1 MISNRIEM
9 RKLDYL
15 IRKNRRKVDIVRYKQ
30 ELSVIFDVAFNDGD
44 FLDME
49 DSDVIISNF
58 LDSYRSIPKN
68 HCEKYKGD
76 QQGHLRIDIDMLGK
90 LIEDEFWYLI
100 TSKSDTCGVCKVNVK
115 TALYKYADIIGLDGD
130 SLRVLS
136 LDMHKGIYI
145 DFFEEY
151 EDGVSLEKY
160 ELSFWGLSSLT
171 LGMHR

>member
-1 MISNRIEM
+1 M

-15 IRKNRRKVDIVRYKQ
+15 IRKNRRKLDIVRYKQ
-30 ELSVIFDVAFNDGD
+30 ELSVIFDVTFNDGD

-68 HCEKYKGD
+68 LCKKYKGD
-76 QQGHLRIDIDMLGK
+76 QQDHLRIDIDMLCK

-130 SLRVLS
+130 SLCVLS
-136 LDMHKGIYI
+136 LDKRMGICMDY
-145 DFFEEY
+145 FEEY
-151 EDGVSLEKY
+151 EDGVLLAKH
-160 ELSFWGLSSLT
+160 ELGFWGLSGWIS
-171 LGMHR
+171 